1 MEQGGK
7 EIGSSRLRER
17 PREIRSSRLPV
28 LLFIFSALVACRH
41 KGEPVVE
48 AGAGDA
54 GVDASVAVE
63 DPRLDELWARAR
75 DGEADDLA
83 RLADREGSL
92 GLEERAEAG
101 AHRATALRA
110 AAFAGTLEGLPW
122 LASVA
127 ASGTDEEA
135 EIALQSAAQLA
146 AEPRRSVDPEDAL
159 EVRAGCD
166 SLLALAKGAD
176 RPRARRL
183 GAIRVLRMLADRG
196 CAKADEIPSDLDV
209 R

>member
-1 MEQGGK
+1 M
-7 EIGSSRLRER
+7 
-17 PREIRSSRLPV
+17 
-28 LLFIFSALVACRH
+28 
-41 KGEPVVE
+41 E

-54 GVDASVAVE
+54 GVDVGVAVE
-63 DPRLDELWARAR
+63 DPRLEELWARAR

-110 AAFAGTLEGLPW
+110 AGFAGTLEGLPW

-127 ASGTDEEA
+127 ANGTDEEA
-135 EIALQSAAQLA
+135 ALALQSAAELA
-146 AEPRRSVDPEDAL
+146 AQPRRSVDPEDAL

-183 GAIRVLRMLADRG
+183 GAIGVLRMLADRG
-196 CAKADEIPSDLDV
+196 CAKADEIPADLDV